1 MNEWLYRKN
10 NLEKPC
16 CWRAYLDATG
26 NNIVIEYGIIRGNI
40 RNEVYAVTQKDA
52 NKELQSR
59 YNDKRKQGYV
69 ALDDIKDDNGRP
81 PVEDGTDALYSFLS
95 TYLPSYRT
103 NENNGNILPM
113 LAKSYTGKIWNKIP
127 NMIGQWKINGL
138 RCFISAYRTDDIFR
152 SVRLKFQSREGLI
165 WHTLTYLE
173 DYLID
178 AIPQGF
184 MLNMLNDNWI
194 LDGEVY
200 LPGHTVNEINHFV
213 KDPNCK
219 ENKLLQFWCYDIA
232 IQDMLQERRS
242 DIRTHNL
249 GNVAHFVDINEHLN
263 NTKQLVILPD
273 YNVYSDNNAVIFRDN
288 FIRLGFEGLILRN
301 PNVDYQYGRRRVG
314 YMEKFK
320 SKTDGKFLIVDIQS
334 EQKRNLPIITCRNDI
349 NEETFETRF
358 SYPHAKQEEILRNK
372 KDYIGK
378 YVFITFGERSGI
390 TKVPFHIKE
399 VYLL

>member
-16 CWRAYLDATG
+16 CWRAYLDVTG
-26 NNIVIEYGIIRGNI
+26 NNIVVEYGIIRGII

-95 TYLPSYRT
+95 AYLPSYRT

-138 RCFISAYRTDDIFR
+138 RCFISAYRTDNIFR

-178 AIPQGF
+178 AIPPGF
-184 MLNMLNDNWI
+184 MLSMLNDNWI

>member
-26 NNIVIEYGIIRGNI
+26 NNIVVEYGIIRGII

-95 TYLPSYRT
+95 AYLPSYRT

-113 LAKSYTGKIWNKIP
+113 LAKSYTGKIWSKIP

-178 AIPQGF
+178 AIPPGF
-184 MLNMLNDNWI
+184 MLSMLNDNWI

-242 DIRTHNL
+242 DIRTHSL
-249 GNVAHFVDINEHLN
+249 GNVAHFNNIDEHLN

-358 SYPHAKQEEILRNK
+358 SYPHVKQEEILRNK

>member
-16 CWRAYLDATG
+16 CWRAYLSSDANSIT
-26 NNIVIEYGIIRGNI
+26 VEYGIVGGNI
-40 RNEVYAVTQKDA
+40 RIESYAVTQKDA

-95 TYLPSYRT
+95 AYLPSYRT

-152 SVRLKFQSREGLI
+152 SVRLKFQSREGII
-165 WHTLTYLE
+165 WNTLASLE

-178 AIPQGF
+178 AIPPGF

>member
-26 NNIVIEYGIIRGNI
+26 NNIVIEYGIIRGI
-40 RNEVYAVTQKDA
+40 IHNEVYAVTQKDA

-95 TYLPSYRT
+95 AYLPSYRT

-113 LAKSYTGKIWNKIP
+113 LAKSYTGKIWSKIP

-178 AIPQGF
+178 AIPPGF
-184 MLNMLNDNWI
+184 MLSMLNDNWI

-249 GNVAHFVDINEHLN
+249 GNVAHFVDINEHIN

>member
-26 NNIVIEYGIIRGNI
+26 NNIVVEYGIIRGII
-40 RNEVYAVTQKDA
+40 RNELYAVTQKDA

-95 TYLPSYRT
+95 AYLSSYRT

-178 AIPQGF
+178 AIPPGF
-184 MLNMLNDNWI
+184 MLSMLNDNWI

-249 GNVAHFVDINEHLN
+249 GDVAHFVDINEHLN
-263 NTKQLVILPD
+263 NTKQLIILPD
-273 YNVYSDNNAVIFRDN
+273 YNVYSDNNAIIFRDN

>member
-26 NNIVIEYGIIRGNI
+26 NNIVVEYGIIRGII

-95 TYLPSYRT
+95 AYLPSYRT

-113 LAKSYTGKIWNKIP
+113 LAKSYTGKIWSKIP

-178 AIPQGF
+178 AISPGF
-184 MLNMLNDNWI
+184 MLSMLNDNWI

-320 SKTDGKFLIVDIQS
+320 SKTDGKFLIIDIQS

>member
-26 NNIVIEYGIIRGNI
+26 NNIVIEYGIIRGII

-95 TYLPSYRT
+95 AYLPSYRT

-113 LAKSYTGKIWNKIP
+113 LAKSYTGKIWSKIP

-249 GNVAHFVDINEHLN
+249 GNVAHFNNIDEHLN

>member
-26 NNIVIEYGIIRGNI
+26 NNIVVEYGIIRGII

-95 TYLPSYRT
+95 AYLPSYRT

-113 LAKSYTGKIWNKIP
+113 LAKSYTGKIWSKIP

-165 WHTLTYLE
+165 WHTLAYLE

-178 AIPQGF
+178 AIPPGF
-184 MLNMLNDNWI
+184 MLSMLNDNWI

-242 DIRTHNL
+242 NIRTHSL
-249 GNVAHFVDINEHLN
+249 GNVAHFNNIDEHLN

-349 NEETFETRF
+349 NDETFETRF
-358 SYPHAKQEEILRNK
+358 SYSHAQQEEILRNK

-390 TKVPFHIKE
+390 AQVPFHIKE

>member
-16 CWRAYLDATG
+16 CWRAYLEATG
-26 NNIVIEYGIIRGNI
+26 NNIVVEYGIIRGII

-81 PVEDGTDALYSFLS
+81 PVEDGTDALYYFLS
-95 TYLPSYRT
+95 AYLPSYRT

-113 LAKSYTGKIWNKIP
+113 LAKSYTGKIWSKIP

-178 AIPQGF
+178 AIPPGF
-184 MLNMLNDNWI
+184 MLSMLNDNWI

-200 LPGHTVNEINHFV
+200 LPGHTINEINHFV

>member
-1 MNEWLYRKN
+1 M
-10 NLEKPC
+10 
-16 CWRAYLDATG
+16 
-26 NNIVIEYGIIRGNI
+26 
-40 RNEVYAVTQKDA
+40 
-52 NKELQSR
+52 
-59 YNDKRKQGYV
+59 
-69 ALDDIKDDNGRP
+69 
-81 PVEDGTDALYSFLS
+81 LS
-95 TYLPSYRT
+95 
-103 NENNGNILPM
+103 
-113 LAKSYTGKIWNKIP
+113 
-127 NMIGQWKINGL
+127 
-138 RCFISAYRTDDIFR
+138 
-152 SVRLKFQSREGLI
+152 
-165 WHTLTYLE
+165 
-173 DYLID
+173 
-178 AIPQGF
+178 
-184 MLNMLNDNWI
+184 MLNDNWI

-200 LPGHTVNEINHFV
+200 LPGHSINEINHFV

-242 DIRTHNL
+242 DIRTHSL
-249 GNVAHFVDINEHLN
+249 GNVAHFNNIDEHLN

-390 TKVPFHIKE
+390 AQVPFHIKE

>member
-26 NNIVIEYGIIRGNI
+26 NNIVVEYGIIRGII

-95 TYLPSYRT
+95 AYLPSYRT

-113 LAKSYTGKIWNKIP
+113 LAKSYTGKIWSKIP

-178 AIPQGF
+178 AIPPGF
-184 MLNMLNDNWI
+184 MLSMLNDNWI

-200 LPGHTVNEINHFV
+200 LPGHSINEINHFV

-242 DIRTHNL
+242 DIRTHSL
-249 GNVAHFVDINEHLN
+249 GNVAHFNNIDEHLN

-390 TKVPFHIKE
+390 AQVPFHIKE

>member
-26 NNIVIEYGIIRGNI
+26 NNIVVEYGIIRGII

-95 TYLPSYRT
+95 AYLPSYRT

-200 LPGHTVNEINHFV
+200 LPGHTINEINHFV

-242 DIRTHNL
+242 DIRTHSL
-249 GNVAHFVDINEHLN
+249 GNVAHFNNIDEHLN

>member
-16 CWRAYLDATG
+16 CWRAYLSSDANSIT
-26 NNIVIEYGIIRGNI
+26 VEYGIVGGNI
-40 RNEVYAVTQKDA
+40 RNELYAVTQKDA

-95 TYLPSYRT
+95 AYLPSYRT

-178 AIPQGF
+178 VIPPGF
-184 MLNMLNDNWI
+184 MLSMLNDNWI

-249 GNVAHFVDINEHLN
+249 GNVTHFVDINEHLN

-273 YNVYSDNNAVIFRDN
+273 YNVYSDNNAVVFRDN

-320 SKTDGKFLIVDIQS
+320 SKTDGKFLIVDIQP

>member
-26 NNIVIEYGIIRGNI
+26 NNIVVEYGIIRGSI
-40 RNEVYAVTQKDA
+40 RNEIYAVTQKDA

-59 YNDKRKQGYV
+59 YNDKRKQGYI

-81 PVEDGTDALYSFLS
+81 PVKDGTDALYSFLS
-95 TYLPSYRT
+95 AYLPSYRT

-113 LAKSYTGKIWNKIP
+113 LAKSYTGKIWSKIP

-165 WHTLTYLE
+165 WNTLTYLE

-178 AIPQGF
+178 AIPPGF
-184 MLNMLNDNWI
+184 MLSMLNDNWI

-242 DIRTHNL
+242 DIRTHSL
-249 GNVAHFVDINEHLN
+249 GKVAHFVDINEHLN

-273 YNVYSDNNAVIFRDN
+273 YNVYSDNNAVVFRDN

-349 NEETFETRF
+349 NDETFETRF

-378 YVFITFGERSGI
+378 YVFINFGERSGI
-390 TKVPFHIKE
+390 AQVPFHIKE
-399 VYLL
+399 VYLI

>member
-16 CWRAYLDATG
+16 CWRAYLSSDASSIT
-26 NNIVIEYGIIRGNI
+26 VEYGIVSGNI
-40 RNEVYAVTQKDA
+40 RIESYAVTQKDA

-59 YNDKRKQGYV
+59 YNNKRKQGYV

-95 TYLPSYRT
+95 AYLPSYRT

-184 MLNMLNDNWI
+184 MLSMLNDNWI

-232 IQDMLQERRS
+232 IQDMLQERRN

-249 GNVAHFVDINEHLN
+249 GDVTHFVDINEHLN

-273 YNVYSDNNAVIFRDN
+273 YNVYSDNNAVVFRDN

-349 NEETFETRF
+349 NEETFETCF

-378 YVFITFGERSGI
+378 YVFITFEERSGI

>member
-26 NNIVIEYGIIRGNI
+26 NNIVVEYGIIRGII
-40 RNEVYAVTQKDA
+40 RNELYAVTQKDA

-95 TYLPSYRT
+95 AYLPSYRT

-178 AIPQGF
+178 AIPPGF
-184 MLNMLNDNWI
+184 MLSMLNDNWI
-194 LDGEVY
+194 IDGEVY

-249 GNVAHFVDINEHLN
+249 GDVAHFVDINEHLN

-390 TKVPFHIKE
+390 NKVPFHIKE

>member
-16 CWRAYLDATG
+16 CWRAYLSSDANSIT
-26 NNIVIEYGIIRGNI
+26 VEYGIVGGNI
-40 RNEVYAVTQKDA
+40 RIESYAVTQKDA

-59 YNDKRKQGYV
+59 YNDKRKQGYITFE
-69 ALDDIKDDNGRP
+69 DIKDDNGRP
-81 PVEDGTDALYSFLS
+81 PVRECTSLLYPYLEA
-95 TYLPSYRT
+95 YLPSYRT

-184 MLNMLNDNWI
+184 MLSMLNDNWI

-200 LPGHTVNEINHFV
+200 LPGHTINEINHFV

-242 DIRTHNL
+242 DIRTHSL
-249 GNVAHFVDINEHLN
+249 GNVAHFNNIDEHLN

-273 YNVYSDNNAVIFRDN
+273 YNVYSDNNAIIFRDN

-349 NEETFETRF
+349 NDETFETGF

-372 KDYIGK
+372 KNYIGK

-390 TKVPFHIKE
+390 AQVPFHIKE

>member
-26 NNIVIEYGIIRGNI
+26 NNIVVEYGIIRGII

-95 TYLPSYRT
+95 AYLPSYRT

-113 LAKSYTGKIWNKIP
+113 LAKSYTGKIWSKIP

-152 SVRLKFQSREGLI
+152 SVRLKFQSREGII
-165 WHTLTYLE
+165 WNTLAALE

-178 AIPQGF
+178 TIPPGF
-184 MLNMLNDNWI
+184 MLSMLNDNWI

-320 SKTDGKFLIVDIQS
+320 SKTDGKFLIVDIQP

-349 NEETFETRF
+349 NDETFETSF
-358 SYPHAKQEEILRNK
+358 SYPHAQQEEILRNK

-378 YVFITFGERSGI
+378 YVFIAFGERSGI
-390 TKVPFHIKE
+390 AQVPFHIKE

>member
-16 CWRAYLDATG
+16 CWRAYLSSDANSIT
-26 NNIVIEYGIIRGNI
+26 VEYGIVGGNI
-40 RNEVYAVTQKDA
+40 RIESYAVTQKDA

-59 YNDKRKQGYV
+59 YNDKRKQGYI
-69 ALDDIKDDNGRP
+69 AFEDIKDDNGRP
-81 PVEDGTDALYSFLS
+81 PVRGCTSSLYPYLEA
-95 TYLPSYRT
+95 YLPSYHT

-165 WHTLTYLE
+165 WNTLTYLE

-178 AIPQGF
+178 AIPPGF

-213 KDPNCK
+213 KDSNCK

-249 GNVAHFVDINEHLN
+249 GDVAHFVDINEHLN
-263 NTKQLVILPD
+263 NTKQLIILPD
-273 YNVYSDNNAVIFRDN
+273 YNVYSDNNAIIFRDN

>member
-26 NNIVIEYGIIRGNI
+26 NNIVVEYGIIRGII

-95 TYLPSYRT
+95 AYLPSYRT

-113 LAKSYTGKIWNKIP
+113 LAKSYTGKIWSKIP

-178 AIPQGF
+178 AIPPGF
-184 MLNMLNDNWI
+184 MLSMLNDNWI

-242 DIRTHNL
+242 NIRTHSL
-249 GNVAHFVDINEHLN
+249 GNVAHFNNIDEHLN
-263 NTKQLVILPD
+263 NTKQLIILPD

>member
-16 CWRAYLDATG
+16 CWRAYLSSDASSIT
-26 NNIVIEYGIIRGNI
+26 VEYGIVGGNI
-40 RNEVYAVTQKDA
+40 RIESYAVTQKDA

-95 TYLPSYRT
+95 AYLPSYCT

-113 LAKSYTGKIWNKIP
+113 LAKSYTGKIWSKIP

-178 AIPQGF
+178 AIPPGF
-184 MLNMLNDNWI
+184 MLSMLNDNWI

-249 GNVAHFVDINEHLN
+249 GNVAYFVDINEHLN

>member
-26 NNIVIEYGIIRGNI
+26 NNIVVEYGIIRGII
-40 RNEVYAVTQKDA
+40 RNELYAVTQKDA

-95 TYLPSYRT
+95 AYLPSYRT

-165 WHTLTYLE
+165 WNTLTYLE

-178 AIPQGF
+178 AIPPGF

-200 LPGHTVNEINHFV
+200 LPGHTINEINHFV

-242 DIRTHNL
+242 DIRTHSL
-249 GNVAHFVDINEHLN
+249 GNVAHFNNIDEHLN

-273 YNVYSDNNAVIFRDN
+273 YNVYSDNNAVVFRDN

>member
-26 NNIVIEYGIIRGNI
+26 NNIVVEYGIIRGII

-95 TYLPSYRT
+95 AYLPSYRT

-113 LAKSYTGKIWNKIP
+113 LAKSYTGKIWSKIP

-178 AIPQGF
+178 AIPPGF
-184 MLNMLNDNWI
+184 MLSMLNDNWI

-390 TKVPFHIKE
+390 AQVPFHIKE

>member
-16 CWRAYLDATG
+16 CWRAYLSSDASSIT
-26 NNIVIEYGIIRGNI
+26 VEYGIVGGNI
-40 RNEVYAVTQKDA
+40 RIETYAVTQKDA

-59 YNDKRKQGYV
+59 YNDKRKQGYI
-69 ALDDIKDDNGRP
+69 AFEDIKDDNGRP
-81 PVEDGTDALYSFLS
+81 PVRECTSLLYPYLEA
-95 TYLPSYRT
+95 YLPSYRT

-138 RCFISAYRTDDIFR
+138 RCFISAYRTNDIFR
-152 SVRLKFQSREGLI
+152 PVRLKFQSREGII
-165 WHTLTYLE
+165 WNTLAALE

-178 AIPQGF
+178 AIPPGF
-184 MLNMLNDNWI
+184 MLSMLNDNWI

-242 DIRTHNL
+242 EIRIHDL
-249 GNVAHFVDINEHLN
+249 GDVSRFNDINEHLN

-273 YNVYSDNNAVIFRDN
+273 YNIYSDNNAVIFRDN

-349 NEETFETRF
+349 NDETFETGF
-358 SYPHAKQEEILRNK
+358 SYPYARQEEILRNK

-390 TKVPFHIKE
+390 AQVPFHIKE

>member
-16 CWRAYLDATG
+16 CWRAYLSSDANSIT
-26 NNIVIEYGIIRGNI
+26 VEYGIVGGNI
-40 RNEVYAVTQKDA
+40 RIETYAVTQKDA

-59 YNDKRKQGYV
+59 YNDKRKQGYI
-69 ALDDIKDDNGRP
+69 AFEDIKDDNGRP
-81 PVEDGTDALYSFLS
+81 PVRGCTNSLYPYLEA
-95 TYLPSYRT
+95 YLPSYRT

-200 LPGHTVNEINHFV
+200 LPGHTINEINHFV

-242 DIRTHNL
+242 DIRTHSL
-249 GNVAHFVDINEHLN
+249 GNVAHFNNIDEHLN

-320 SKTDGKFLIVDIQS
+320 SKTDGKFLIVDIQP

-349 NEETFETRF
+349 NDETFETGF
-358 SYPHAKQEEILRNK
+358 SYPHVKQEEILRNK

-390 TKVPFHIKE
+390 AQVPFHIKE

>member
-1 MNEWLYRKN
+1 
-10 NLEKPC
+10 
-16 CWRAYLDATG
+16 
-26 NNIVIEYGIIRGNI
+26 
-40 RNEVYAVTQKDA
+40 
-52 NKELQSR
+52 
-59 YNDKRKQGYV
+59 
-69 ALDDIKDDNGRP
+69 
-81 PVEDGTDALYSFLS
+81 
-95 TYLPSYRT
+95 
-103 NENNGNILPM
+103 M

-242 DIRTHNL
+242 NIRTHSL
-249 GNVAHFVDINEHLN
+249 GNVAHFNNIDEHLN
-263 NTKQLVILPD
+263 NTKQLIILPD

-320 SKTDGKFLIVDIQS
+320 SKTDGKFLIVDIQP

-349 NEETFETRF
+349 NDETFETGF
-358 SYPHAKQEEILRNK
+358 SYPHVKQEEILRNK

-390 TKVPFHIKE
+390 AQVPFHIKE

>member
-16 CWRAYLDATG
+16 CWRAYLSSNGDT
-26 NNIVIEYGIIRGNI
+26 ITVEYGIVGGNI
-40 RNEVYAVTQKDA
+40 RIETYAITQKDA

-59 YNDKRKQGYV
+59 YNDKRKQGYI
-69 ALDDIKDDNGRP
+69 AFEDIKDDNGRP
-81 PVEDGTDALYSFLS
+81 PVRGYTTSLYPYLEA
-95 TYLPSYRT
+95 YLPSYRI

-113 LAKSYTGKIWNKIP
+113 LAKSYTGKIWSKIP
-127 NMIGQWKINGL
+127 VMIGQWKINGL
-138 RCFISAYRTDDIFR
+138 RCFISAYRTDDIFHP
-152 SVRLKFQSREGLI
+152 VRLKFQSREGII
-165 WHTLTYLE
+165 WNTLTDLE

-178 AIPQGF
+178 AIPPRF
-184 MLNMLNDNWI
+184 MSYMVNDNWI

-219 ENKLLQFWCYDIA
+219 ENKFLQFWCYDIA
-232 IQDMLQERRS
+232 IQDMLQEKRS
-242 DIRTHNL
+242 EIRTHDL
-249 GNVAHFVDINEHLN
+249 GDAVKFADINEHLN

-273 YNVYSDNNAVIFRDN
+273 YDVYSDNNAITFRDN

-349 NEETFETRF
+349 NDETFETRF

-372 KDYIGK
+372 KNYIGK

-390 TKVPFHIKE
+390 DQVPFHIKE

>member
-26 NNIVIEYGIIRGNI
+26 NNIVVEYGIIRGII
-40 RNEVYAVTQKDA
+40 RNELYAVTQKDA

-95 TYLPSYRT
+95 AYLPSYRT

-178 AIPQGF
+178 AIPPGF
-184 MLNMLNDNWI
+184 MLSMLNDNWI

-249 GNVAHFVDINEHLN
+249 GDATHFVDINEHLN

-273 YNVYSDNNAVIFRDN
+273 YNVYSDNNAVVFRDN

-358 SYPHAKQEEILRNK
+358 SYPHAKQEEILKNK

>member
-26 NNIVIEYGIIRGNI
+26 NNIVVEYGIIRGII

-95 TYLPSYRT
+95 AYLPSYRT

-113 LAKSYTGKIWNKIP
+113 LAKSYTGKIWNKVP

-178 AIPQGF
+178 TIPPGF

-249 GNVAHFVDINEHLN
+249 GNVTHFVDINEHLN

>member
-26 NNIVIEYGIIRGNI
+26 NNIVVEYGIIRGII

-113 LAKSYTGKIWNKIP
+113 LAKSYTGKIWSKIP

-178 AIPQGF
+178 AIPPGF
-184 MLNMLNDNWI
+184 MLSMLNDNWI

-249 GNVAHFVDINEHLN
+249 GDVAHFVDINEHLN

-273 YNVYSDNNAVIFRDN
+273 YNVYSNNNAVIFRDN

-320 SKTDGKFLIVDIQS
+320 SKTDGKFLIVDIQP

>member
-26 NNIVIEYGIIRGNI
+26 NNIVVEYGIIRGI
-40 RNEVYAVTQKDA
+40 IHNEVYAVTQKDA

-95 TYLPSYRT
+95 AYLPSYRT

-113 LAKSYTGKIWNKIP
+113 LAKSYTGKIWSKIP

-178 AIPQGF
+178 AIPPGF
-184 MLNMLNDNWI
+184 MLSMLNDNWI

-242 DIRTHNL
+242 NIRTHSL
-249 GNVAHFVDINEHLN
+249 GNVAHFNNIDEHLN

-372 KDYIGK
+372 KNYIGK

-390 TKVPFHIKE
+390 AQVPFHIKE

>member
-26 NNIVIEYGIIRGNI
+26 NNIVVEYGIIRGII

-95 TYLPSYRT
+95 AYLPSYRT

-113 LAKSYTGKIWNKIP
+113 LAKSYTGKIWSKIP

-178 AIPQGF
+178 AIPPGF
-184 MLNMLNDNWI
+184 MLSMLNDNWI

-249 GNVAHFVDINEHLN
+249 GNVTHFVDINEHLN

>member
-26 NNIVIEYGIIRGNI
+26 NNIVVEYGIIRGTI
-40 RNEVYAVTQKDA
+40 RNELYAVTQKDA

-81 PVEDGTDALYSFLS
+81 PVEGGTDALYSFLL

-184 MLNMLNDNWI
+184 MLSMLNDNWI

-249 GNVAHFVDINEHLN
+249 GDVAHFVDINEHLN

>member
-26 NNIVIEYGIIRGNI
+26 NNIVVEYGIIRGTI
-40 RNEVYAVTQKDA
+40 RSEVYAVTQKDA

-184 MLNMLNDNWI
+184 MLSMLNDNWI

-249 GNVAHFVDINEHLN
+249 GDVAHFVDINEHLN

>member
-16 CWRAYLDATG
+16 CWRAYLSSDANSIT
-26 NNIVIEYGIIRGNI
+26 VEYGIVGGNI
-40 RNEVYAVTQKDA
+40 RIESYAVTQKDA

-59 YNDKRKQGYV
+59 YNDKRKQGYI
-69 ALDDIKDDNGRP
+69 AFEDIKDDNGRP

-95 TYLPSYRT
+95 AYLPSYRT

-178 AIPQGF
+178 AIPPGF
-184 MLNMLNDNWI
+184 MLSMLNDNWI

-232 IQDMLQERRS
+232 IQDMLQERRN

-249 GNVAHFVDINEHLN
+249 GDVTHFVDINEHLN

-273 YNVYSDNNAVIFRDN
+273 YNVYSDNNAIIFRDN

-358 SYPHAKQEEILRNK
+358 SYPHAKQEEILKNK

>member
-26 NNIVIEYGIIRGNI
+26 NNIVVEYGIIRGII
-40 RNEVYAVTQKDA
+40 RNELYAVTQKDA

-95 TYLPSYRT
+95 AYLPSYRT

-184 MLNMLNDNWI
+184 MLSMLNDNWI

-249 GNVAHFVDINEHLN
+249 GDVAHFVDINEHLN

-273 YNVYSDNNAVIFRDN
+273 YNVYSDNNAVVFRDN

>member
-26 NNIVIEYGIIRGNI
+26 NNIVVEYGIIRGII
-40 RNEVYAVTQKDA
+40 RNELYAVTQKDA

-95 TYLPSYRT
+95 AYLPSYRT

-127 NMIGQWKINGL
+127 NMIGQWKINGI

-178 AIPQGF
+178 AIPPGF
-184 MLNMLNDNWI
+184 MLSMLNDNWI

-249 GNVAHFVDINEHLN
+249 GDVAHFVDINEHLN

-273 YNVYSDNNAVIFRDN
+273 YNVYSDNNAVVFRDN

>member
-16 CWRAYLDATG
+16 CWRAYLSSDASSIT
-26 NNIVIEYGIIRGNI
+26 VEYGIVGGNI
-40 RNEVYAVTQKDA
+40 RIESYAVTQKDA

-95 TYLPSYRT
+95 AYLPSYRT

-178 AIPQGF
+178 AIPPGF
-184 MLNMLNDNWI
+184 MLSMLNDNWI

-249 GNVAHFVDINEHLN
+249 GDVTHFVDINEHLN

-358 SYPHAKQEEILRNK
+358 SYPHAKQEEILKNK

>member
-26 NNIVIEYGIIRGNI
+26 NNIVVEYGIIRGII
-40 RNEVYAVTQKDA
+40 RNELYAVTQKDA

-95 TYLPSYRT
+95 AYLPSYRT

-178 AIPQGF
+178 AIPPGF
-184 MLNMLNDNWI
+184 MLSMLNDNWI

-249 GNVAHFVDINEHLN
+249 GDVAHFVDINEHLN
-263 NTKQLVILPD
+263 NTKQLIILPD
-273 YNVYSDNNAVIFRDN
+273 YNVYSDNNAVVFRDN

-358 SYPHAKQEEILRNK
+358 SYPHAKQEEILKNK